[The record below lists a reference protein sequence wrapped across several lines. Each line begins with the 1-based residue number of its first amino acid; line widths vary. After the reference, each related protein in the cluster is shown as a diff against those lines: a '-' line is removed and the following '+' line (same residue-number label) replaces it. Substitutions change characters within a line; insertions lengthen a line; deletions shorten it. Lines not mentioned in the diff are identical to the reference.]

1 MSPVQVALAAVV
13 AVMWAT
19 SFFIKDLDATARV
32 GAQAAMMTILGALF
46 GVQLVR
52 RNGNNK

>member
-1 MSPVQVALAAVV
+1 MSPVQVGLAAVV
-13 AVMWAT
+13 AVMWAV